1 MADTDV
7 LIIGAGLAG
16 LTCARRLQ
24 KSKLNFTILEASDGV
39 GGRVRTDLVEGFRL
53 DRGFQVF
60 LTAYPEAQRWLD
72 YPSLELRPFYSG
84 SRVGFNGRFHHM
96 ADPFRHP
103 VDALGTL
110 FNPIGHLVDKMLV
123 ASIRRRACAGR
134 VEEVFNRAEE
144 PTLSYLQQAGLS
156 RDMIDRFFR
165 PFAGGIFLDRDLR
178 TSSRAFE
185 FVFRMF
191 AEGEAAIPARG
202 MGEISESLAAKLPG
216 GSVRL
221 NSRIAKIRGQRA
233 LGLDGQEYEA
243 RAIVVATE
251 GPAAVTLLGLERPTG
266 SRAVQCYYYTG
277 PAGRVGR
284 PILHLDGTGDSPFNS
299 VVFLNDVVPD
309 CAPRGQL
316 LVSATALG
324 VNPVNDADARR
335 QFTAWFGEEASQWRL
350 LKHYTIR
357 HAQPDLT
364 QVHLPERQRPARIR
378 QGLYACG
385 DYRFTAS
392 INGAMESGRL
402 AAEAVIDD
410 LARR

>member
-1 MADTDV
+1 MADIDV
-7 LIIGAGLAG
+7 LIIGAGLSG

-24 KSKLNFTILEASDGV
+24 KSRLNVTVLEASDGV
-39 GGRVRTDLVEGFRL
+39 GGRVRTDEVDGFRF
-53 DRGFQVF
+53 DRGFQTL
-60 LTAYPEAQRWLD
+60 LTAYPEPQRWLD
-72 YPSLELRPFYSG
+72 YAALELRPFYSG
-84 SRVGFNGRFHHM
+84 ARVWFNDRFRPV

-103 VDALGTL
+103 IDALGTL
-110 FNPIGHLVDKMLV
+110 FNPIGNVVDKALV
-123 ASIRRRACAGR
+123 ASVRRHACGGR
-134 VEEVFNRAEE
+134 LEDVFNRPEE
-144 PTLSYLQQAGLS
+144 PTLSYLQRAGFS
-156 RDMIDRFFR
+156 REMIDRFFR
-165 PFAGGIFLDRDLR
+165 PFLGGIFLDPELR

-191 AEGEAAIPARG
+191 ARGDTAIPSRG
-202 MGEISESLAAKLPG
+202 MGAISEHLAAPLPPG
-216 GSVRL
+216 CLRF

-233 LGLDGQEYEA
+233 LGADGQEYEA

-277 PAGRVGR
+277 KALARGE
-284 PILHLDGTGDSPFNS
+284 PILHLDGTGRGPFNS
-299 VVFLNDVVPD
+299 VVIMNDVVPD
-309 CAPRGQL
+309 SAPRGEL

-324 VNPVNDADARR
+324 GNPVNEPDARR
-335 QFTAWFGEEASQWRL
+335 QLTSWFGKEAAHWRL
-350 LKHYTIR
+350 LKQYTIR

-364 QVHLPERQRPARIR
+364 QVHLPERQRPARVR
-378 QGLYACG
+378 SGLYACG

-410 LARR
+410 LGR